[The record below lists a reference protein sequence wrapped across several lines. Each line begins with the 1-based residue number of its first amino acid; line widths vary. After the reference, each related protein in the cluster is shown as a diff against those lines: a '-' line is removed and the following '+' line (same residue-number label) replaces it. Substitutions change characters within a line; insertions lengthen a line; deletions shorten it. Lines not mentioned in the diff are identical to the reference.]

1 MMSRKDYI
9 NVADIL
15 HENKNR
21 IDSEV
26 FHDLVIDFSD
36 FFFADNPNFSPNRF
50 ELACYG
56 NDEMADVK

>member
-9 NVADIL
+9 SVADIL

-21 IDSEV
+21 IDSDV

-36 FFFADNPNFSPNRF
+36 FFFKDNPNFSPTRF
-50 ELACYG
+50 ELACWG